1 MELLLACALILVPL
15 LLVYLIVRR
24 ARGHHAAIAAVLM
37 TFGIAF
43 MAWGAV
49 WLVRAPALQPAGQIL
64 IGLSIAV
71 SGWFAWRRHQ
81 AFRRRRLLV
90 KV

>member
-1 MELLLACALILVPL
+1 
-15 LLVYLIVRR
+15 
-24 ARGHHAAIAAVLM
+24 M

-71 SGWFAWRRHQ
+71 SGRFAWRRH
-81 AFRRRRLLV
+81 AA
-90 KV
+90 